1 MIQTDSNST
10 PQGHYVQANGLNM
23 YYEECGSGKPLILL
37 HGGTVTSQMWRPFL
51 SSLVPHFRIITP
63 DSRAHGKTN
72 NPNGELSY
80 PLMADDTVALI
91 QALNLA
97 QPLVFGYSDGGQIA
111 LEIGMRYPGLTAA
124 LVVGAAWYK
133 FSETYIN
140 SLKSVGFEAAGV
152 VNLEKLQRVSP
163 EWVSQLKA
171 DHTHSDDSA
180 YWQTLLKQ
188 ISIMWW
194 TSLDYKA
201 NDFHKMT
208 EPNLIFIGDRDGLI
222 ELQQAVD
229 MYQFIP
235 NAELVVLPNTT
246 HFSALSE
253 LSMNIVLD
261 FLMRHT
267 MTGNDAKDAG

>member
-1 MIQTDSNST
+1 MTQTDSYST

-23 YYEECGSGKPLILL
+23 YYEEYGSGKPLILL

-51 SSLVPHFRIITP
+51 SSLVPHFRIIAP

-72 NPNGELSY
+72 NPNGELTY
-80 PLMADDTVALI
+80 PLLADDIVALI
-91 QALNLA
+91 QALDLS

-133 FSETYIN
+133 FSETYIH

-152 VNLEKLQRVSP
+152 VNLEKLQQVSP
-163 EWVSQLKA
+163 EWVSQLKT
-171 DHTHSDDSA
+171 DHTRPDDSE

-194 TSLDYKA
+194 SPLDYTA
-201 NDFHKMT
+201 NDFYKMT
-208 EPNLIFIGDRDGLI
+208 EPTLIFIGDRDGLI

-253 LSMNIVLD
+253 LSVNIVLE
-261 FLMRHT
+261 FLTRHA
-267 MTGNDAKDAG
+267 MTGNDVKDTG